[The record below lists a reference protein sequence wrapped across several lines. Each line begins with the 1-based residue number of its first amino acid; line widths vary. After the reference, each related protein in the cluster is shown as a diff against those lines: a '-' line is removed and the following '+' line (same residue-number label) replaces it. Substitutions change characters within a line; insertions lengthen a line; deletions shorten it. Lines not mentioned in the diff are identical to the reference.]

1 MPARGEGLGAFP
13 RRVPHGQDLFADGVR
28 IRQTYLRD
36 QGIVCRRPAE
46 GRRGDDP
53 HHAGDAPI
61 HYTLDGSEPT
71 AASPRYT
78 GPVEIGKS
86 ARFRATALRE
96 GGENASYSREFAF
109 SKSTGRPAVLNT
121 KPNDSYTF
129 EGASLLVDG
138 YHSRPVF
145 TSGAWLG
152 YLDEPLDVTID
163 MGGEQSYRSV
173 ELETLAEKGDWI
185 FPPSSVTVWVS
196 DNGTDFTEVASV
208 TVPEAKAGDADGI
221 GRYRMQF
228 PKRRPVT

>member
-1 MPARGEGLGAFP
+1 M
-13 RRVPHGQDLFADGVR
+13 
-28 IRQTYLRD
+28 
-36 QGIVCRRPAE
+36 
-46 GRRGDDP
+46 
-53 HHAGDAPI
+53 
-61 HYTLDGSEPT
+61 
-71 AASPRYT
+71 
-78 GPVEIGKS
+78 
-86 ARFRATALRE
+86 
-96 GGENASYSREFAF
+96 
-109 SKSTGRPAVLNT
+109 LNT

-228 PKRRPVT
+228 PETSARYLKVVAQNAAAIPAWAPGRRQQGIPVRGRDRGGIIATGARRSVREVSGGTFGAYLVRPSGRCPGGRQDG

>member
-1 MPARGEGLGAFP
+1 M
-13 RRVPHGQDLFADGVR
+13 
-28 IRQTYLRD
+28 
-36 QGIVCRRPAE
+36 
-46 GRRGDDP
+46 
-53 HHAGDAPI
+53 
-61 HYTLDGSEPT
+61 
-71 AASPRYT
+71 PRYT

-228 PKRRPVT
+228 PETSARYLKVVAQNAAAIPAWHPGAGSKGFLFVDEIVVE